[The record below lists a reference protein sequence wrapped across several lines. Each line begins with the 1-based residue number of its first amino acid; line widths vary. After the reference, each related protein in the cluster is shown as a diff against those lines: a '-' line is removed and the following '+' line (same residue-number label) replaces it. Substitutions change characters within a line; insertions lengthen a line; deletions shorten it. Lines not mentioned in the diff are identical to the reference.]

1 MDHTTPQ
8 MKDVKSAAQPVKDAR
23 QLLLEDI
30 SAIRTDIQ
38 SLAQRFDRMERNI
51 KTANK
56 SGLNERLTSFTK
68 AVAARNRDGKWVR
81 AEAAERLTKE
91 LREEEENM
99 EESAYYWF
107 KDLRE
112 WLKKGLANV
121 EETEKR
127 SREHLEGVSKRMDAV
142 MDEQE

>member
-1 MDHTTPQ
+1 
-8 MKDVKSAAQPVKDAR
+8 
-23 QLLLEDI
+23 
-30 SAIRTDIQ
+30 
-38 SLAQRFDRMERNI
+38 MERNI

-68 AVAARNRDGKWVR
+68 AVAARNRDGKWVG
-81 AEAAERLTKE
+81 AEAAEKLTKE
-91 LREEEENM
+91 FREEEEKM

-107 KDLRE
+107 RDLRE

-127 SREHLEGVSKRMDAV
+127 SREHLEGVSKRIDAV

>member
-1 MDHTTPQ
+1 MDPPFLQ
-8 MKDVKSAAQPVKDAR
+8 KKDIKPATQPAKDAS

-51 KTANK
+51 KTADK

-68 AVAARNRDGKWVR
+68 AVAVRNRDGNRVR
-81 AEAAERLTKE
+81 AEAAGKLTKE
-91 LREEEENM
+91 LREEEEKM

-107 KDLRE
+107 RDLRE

-127 SREHLEGVSKRMDAV
+127 SHEHLEGVSKRIDAV

>member
-1 MDHTTPQ
+1 MDPTAPQ
-8 MKDVKSAAQPVKDAR
+8 KKDIRPATQPAKDAS

-51 KTANK
+51 KAFNK
-56 SGLNERLTSFTK
+56 AGLNERLTSFTK
-68 AVAARNRDGKWVR
+68 AVAIGNRDGKRVR
-81 AEAAERLTKE
+81 AGAAEKLTEE
-91 LREEEENM
+91 LREEEEKM
-99 EESAYYWF
+99 EDSAYYWF
-107 KDLRE
+107 RDLRE

-121 EETEKR
+121 EDTEKR
-127 SREHLEGVSKRMDAV
+127 SREHLEGMSKRIDAV